1 MKYYFSLMLLFSFS
15 LLCVAS
21 GENTFEGT
29 YTIEFNNEKGK
40 TTNLLVSVKDSM
52 VVIKNIQ
59 GGHSKYSSYILNLNS
74 NRLITVSKADKKVAI
89 AYPLNK
95 LLSMYEKENLKDG
108 YKIYSDV
115 IFKPTDKIKE
125 EYGIKMTKYT
135 GESLTHKSSFWLA
148 DTGFDF
154 NQLIPLLRLI
164 DCWNE
169 AQLNNG
175 TIMEAEVTGKVSKK
189 TSTVVVVFRKEFLSS
204 SIFEVP
210 KNYLQKDFV
219 KLMEEEKNN
228 KDLKVI
234 VQTFAGF

>member
-1 MKYYFSLMLLFSFS
+1 MKYCFALTMLL
-15 LLCVAS
+15 LLSTIAFAA

-29 YTIEFNNEKGK
+29 YTIEFKSEKGK

-59 GGHSKYSSYILNLNS
+59 GGHSKYSSYILNLSS
-74 NRLITVSKADKKVAI
+74 NKLFTVSKAEKKVAI
-89 AYPLNK
+89 AYPLNR

-115 IFKPTDKIKE
+115 TFKPTDKIKE

-135 GESLTHKSSFWLA
+135 GESTIHKSHFWLA

-169 AQLNNG
+169 AQANKG

-189 TSTVVVVFRKEFLSS
+189 ISTVVVVFRKEFLSN

-210 KNYLQKDFV
+210 KNYLKKDFV
-219 KLMEEEKNN
+219 KLMEEEKDN

-234 VQTFAGF
+234 VQTFAAF

>member
-1 MKYYFSLMLLFSFS
+1 MKYYFALLMVLS
-15 LLCVAS
+15 LLTTTLAS

-29 YTIEFNNEKGK
+29 YTIEFKSEKGK

-52 VVIKNIQ
+52 VAIKNIQ

-74 NRLITVSKADKKVAI
+74 NRLVTVSKAEKKVAI
-89 AYPLNK
+89 AYPLKK

-115 IFKPTDKIKE
+115 NFKPTDKIKE

-135 GESLTHKSSFWLA
+135 GESPTHKSSFWLA

-169 AQLNNG
+169 AQLNKG

-189 TSTVVVVFRKEFLSS
+189 TSTLVVVFRKEFLSNS
-204 SIFEVP
+204 LFEVP

-219 KLMEEEKNN
+219 KLMEEEKDN
-228 KDLKVI
+228 KDLKII
-234 VQTFAGF
+234 VQTFAEF

>member
-1 MKYYFSLMLLFSFS
+1 MKYGLVLMMLWSFCIRA
-15 LLCVAS
+15 LAS
-21 GENTFEGT
+21 GENTFEGS
-29 YTIEFNNEKGK
+29 YTIEYKNEKGN
-40 TTNLLVSVKDSM
+40 TINLQVSVKDSM
-52 VVIKNIQ
+52 VVFKNIQ

-89 AYPLNK
+89 AYPLSK
-95 LLSMYEKENLKDG
+95 LLAMYEKENLKDG
-108 YKIYSDV
+108 YRIYSDV
-115 IFKPTDKIKE
+115 VFKPTDKIKE

-135 GESLTHKSSFWLA
+135 GESLTHKFSFWLA

-164 DCWNE
+164 GCWNE
-169 AQLNNG
+169 AQVTKG
-175 TIMEAEVTGKVSKK
+175 TIIEAEVTGKVSKK
-189 TSTVVVVFRKEFLSS
+189 TSSVVVVFRKEFLSN

-219 KLMEEEKNN
+219 KLMEQEKDN